1 MVLLRYPL
9 LINCTTYPGQREISV
24 FLFNLAQQESKA
36 DDQLVSLQRESTVA
50 NGNGL
55 LMGFVDSCDD
65 VGYDEGCDAGCVWRA
80 VLSVCLW
87 CLQVGWQLKNLV
99 GKLREDPKG
108 VVLLLKKRPTGTC
121 GFTPAPLK
129 NMRWKPP
136 MAQVPTPNPLILT
149 LVFLPRQCYGYCSYY
164 LLLDVPHEGVWRNV

>member
-99 GKLREDPKG
+99 GKLKADTAG
-108 VVLLLKKRPTGTC
+108 VSLVVKKRPSGTFS
-121 GFTPAPLK
+121 FTPAPLK
-129 NMRWKPP
+129 NMRWRPP
-136 MAQVPTPNPLILT
+136 LVQVE
-149 LVFLPRQCYGYCSYY
+149 
-164 LLLDVPHEGVWRNV
+164 PHHTHTVD